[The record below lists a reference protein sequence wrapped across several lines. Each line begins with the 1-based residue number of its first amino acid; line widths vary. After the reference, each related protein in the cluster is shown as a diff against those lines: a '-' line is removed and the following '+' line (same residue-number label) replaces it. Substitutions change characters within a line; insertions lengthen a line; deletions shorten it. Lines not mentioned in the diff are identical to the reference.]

1 MYDYSIKKNR
11 NDNLTK
17 QITTKKN
24 MNINPSMV
32 QTNPDGDLSLNSSK
46 MEKDKMDSS
55 PAPMIS
61 KQDSARRKMEK

>member
-17 QITTKKN
+17 QISTKKN

-61 KQDSARRKMEK
+61 KQDSDRRKIEK

>member
-17 QITTKKN
+17 QISTKKN

-61 KQDSARRKMEK
+61 KQDSDHRKMEK